1 MDELYYWVGKEEV
14 TIQISSDYQ
23 EKEYHEVTLD
33 DEEIDEFVLKILTEV
48 DPEIKERILSG
59 LEKIEK
65 GRKET
70 DAKHPKKTVRSES
83 F

>member
-48 DPEIKERILSG
+48 DPEIKERILSS

-65 GRKET
+65 GHKNRCQTSK
-70 DAKHPKKTVRSES
+70 KNHPK
-83 F
+83 